1 MKPLTA
7 TQKEYLRALARSEF
21 VTELLKALEDD
32 ATVTWQRSDTKE
44 KREDAWQLSRA
55 IRKLGNRFD
64 SLFKEA
70 EKP

>member
-1 MKPLTA
+1 
-7 TQKEYLRALARSEF
+7 